1 MKRLALYVWSLP
13 LVITLIIIWANR
25 SHDVALLATLVAA
38 IAYLCAVFSVG
49 SESLQRQRHNEE
61 FLDRYEKDL
70 DRYDDLTAQI
80 TFTPTRS
87 VDRRQL
93 VEALIRHRQD
103 AIDRATR

>member
-1 MKRLALYVWSLP
+1 MKRLALYAWSLP
-13 LVITLIIIWANR
+13 LVIALIIIWVNR
-25 SHDVALLATLVAA
+25 SHDVAALATLVAG

-49 SESLQRQRHNEE
+49 SESLQVQRHNEK
-61 FLDRYEKDL
+61 FLDQYEKDL